1 MASMPLKGS
10 MRQPKLEALQPPST
24 GGIVGMSFFFTLAS
38 NSCDSRIPSESL
50 RFSICLES
58 WSSCRLNSG
67 IERPCGGMLDTAPP
81 RPGGSLKRNSPGLS
95 PASAE
100 RRSPNASSRI
110 SCACIWPSFT
120 AIALRFSRRNSS
132 VLRRCASWADKTSE
146 SSSVRLKTSSAMNT
160 VPATKCPLVKVK
172 DLALAN
178 LLETRIIC
186 TPPLFMHSQNMHPKN
201 PCAFLNQ
208 PDGIASLMQQAKR
221 LIELRGILFA
231 VLPPSLARWCSIA
244 NHKQGKV
251 VIFAASSAVAA
262 KLKLMRP
269 TLVEQLSQ
277 RGVEVTGLEVRVQP
291 LDHERQVFEKYSKMS
306 VEAAAKVAELCE
318 QLPDS
323 ELKIALET
331 IARRHG
337 K

>member
-1 MASMPLKGS
+1 
-10 MRQPKLEALQPPST
+10 
-24 GGIVGMSFFFTLAS
+24 
-38 NSCDSRIPSESL
+38 
-50 RFSICLES
+50 
-58 WSSCRLNSG
+58 
-67 IERPCGGMLDTAPP
+67 
-81 RPGGSLKRNSPGLS
+81 
-95 PASAE
+95 
-100 RRSPNASSRI
+100 
-110 SCACIWPSFT
+110 
-120 AIALRFSRRNSS
+120 
-132 VLRRCASWADKTSE
+132 
-146 SSSVRLKTSSAMNT
+146 MNT

-208 PDGIASLMQQAKR
+208 PDGIASLMPQARR
-221 LIELRGILFA
+221 LIELRGILSA

-244 NHKQGKV
+244 NYKRGKV

-277 RGVEVTGLEVRVQP
+277 RGVEVTGLEVRVQA

-323 ELKIALET
+323 ELKSALGR
-331 IARRHG
+331 IARRHR